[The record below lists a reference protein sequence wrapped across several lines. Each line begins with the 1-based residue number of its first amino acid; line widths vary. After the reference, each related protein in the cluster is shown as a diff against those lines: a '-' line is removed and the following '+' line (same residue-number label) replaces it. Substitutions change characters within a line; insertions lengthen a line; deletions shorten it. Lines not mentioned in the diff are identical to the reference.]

1 VRQVLDYPSI
11 QEAMKDGGKYLAAF
25 RFEQSDEFFTNVLGE
40 QVPTKAMVLEFDKQT
55 IDGLLVQNRL
65 PVWGSRRPDV
75 LIWMADRL
83 DGQENILA
91 DTTENDAAEFVS
103 QIAEE
108 RGIPYLLPIMDL
120 TDSLNLAFSEVYGLF
135 SSDIEAASERYMPEA
150 ILAGRIMPGQTADE
164 VQADWLFMFKGERL
178 RLPTVTGTKE
188 EVIDRGIDLVAQRL
202 SEQYALIL
210 DPLLLG
216 NLTVSVVGVENLEQ
230 FSALETYLQSINIIT
245 GATLSIFSN
254 EEISFNIEIS
264 GDQSQ
269 LRDVLALDGF
279 LIPVEEETLEAQ
291 LDSRLVFEW
300 TAR

>member
-1 VRQVLDYPSI
+1 
-11 QEAMKDGGKYLAAF
+11 
-25 RFEQSDEFFTNVLGE
+25 
-40 QVPTKAMVLEFDKQT
+40 
-55 IDGLLVQNRL
+55 
-65 PVWGSRRPDV
+65 
-75 LIWMADRL
+75 
-83 DGQENILA
+83 
-91 DTTENDAAEFVS
+91 
-103 QIAEE
+103 
-108 RGIPYLLPIMDL
+108 
-120 TDSLNLAFSEVYGLF
+120 
-135 SSDIEAASERYMPEA
+135 
-150 ILAGRIMPGQTADE
+150 MPGQTADE